1 MSAPAP
7 NVYFY
12 RFTMTRKTPV
22 TDEERRW
29 VVIGLCLTKV
39 LTPAL
44 RKALATEM
52 PNLHRNL
59 CQPPIEIDKQV
70 PLRHK
75 MSLAPS
81 TLPLNYKNINNND
94 TPGLK
99 RSAYDYAVKDPLSL
113 AKLFV
118 QPHMCKFT
126 GFDETMDPSAA
137 LSLISEAAPFII
149 MGAAANAKKV
159 KENRNEWAHCNFA
172 EWTEAKFVACFQIM
186 ETLLKNINLSPEKE
200 QEFCNELHIWK
211 DKGNVFLMIV
221 TQILQSHYCVG
232 QTGTK
237 IV

>member
-1 MSAPAP
+1 
-7 NVYFY
+7 
-12 RFTMTRKTPV
+12 MTSQITG
-22 TDEERRW
+22 EERRW
-29 VVIGLCLTKV
+29 VVIGVCLTKV

-44 RKALATEM
+44 REALATEI
-52 PNLHRNL
+52 PKWYNDL
-59 CQPPIEIDKQV
+59 CESPTEIDKQV
-70 PLRHK
+70 PLGHK

-94 TPGLK
+94 ASRLK
-99 RSAYDYAVKDPLSL
+99 PSAYDYAVKDPLSL

-137 LSLISEAAPFII
+137 LSLISEAAPFIN
-149 MGAAANAKKV
+149 MDAAVHAKNV
-159 KENRNEWAHCNFA
+159 RENRNEWAHCNFA
-172 EWTEAKFVACFQIM
+172 KWTEAKFDACFQDM
-186 ETLLKNINLSPEKE
+186 DTLLKSVNLSLEKE

-211 DKGNVFLMIV
+211 DKGNVFFMIM

-232 QTGTK
+232 RTGTK